1 VCQTQCIRQKGT
13 DDCSRSRPGNQ
24 LRGARRQRRL
34 QTASPS
40 SVNGPP
46 LTVLQIQCAPQ
57 IETDNVQSSGSCIF
71 SDTVQ
76 SSGLPPCSSLAAYNS
91 SASVLAKK
99 ETLRTSYST
108 FRPCCSLFIWRLYGL
123 VTSALPASIWSKK
136 EEHAARRG
144 RSRPKRHFFR
154 ENPFWC
160 FEGSWER
167 KCRWL
172 SVQRPPSYF
181 SSPSK
186 FTAARYATT
195 SQRCSV
201 CLLANFLC
209 ALAFIHPIDSIE
221 AEKPHQDG
229 RRMPTSRSVLS
240 ANRATS

>member
-1 VCQTQCIRQKGT
+1 MCQTQFIRQKGT

-24 LRGARRQRRL
+24 LRGSRRQRRL

-46 LTVLQIQCAPQ
+46 STVLQIQCARQ
-57 IETDNVQSSGSCIF
+57 IVTDTVQSSGSCIF

-76 SSGLPPCSSLAAYNS
+76 SNGLPPCAFLAAYNS

-99 ETLRTSYST
+99 ETLSTSYST
-108 FRPCCSLFIWRLYGL
+108 LCPFCSLFIWRMYGL
-123 VTSALPASIWSKK
+123 ATSALPASIWSKNEK
-136 EEHAARRG
+136 HAARRG
-144 RSRPKRHFFR
+144 RSRPKQHFFR
-154 ENPFWC
+154 ENPSLC
-160 FEGSWER
+160 FEGSRER

-172 SVQRPPSYF
+172 SVQWPPSYF

-186 FTAARYATT
+186 FTAARYAAT

-209 ALAFIHPIDSIE
+209 ALAFIHPIHSIE
-221 AEKPHQDG
+221 AEKPLQDG
-229 RRMPTSRSVLS
+229 RRMPTSRKSTPNNVGC
-240 ANRATS
+240 